1 MSFERADCLLK
12 RRDLTVFLL
21 DERRFV
27 LEVLLDVSLAV
38 WAGAF
43 GGSRRTE
50 AAPRKGYE
58 Q

>member
-1 MSFERADCLLK
+1 MSFERADCRLE

-43 GGSRRTE
+43 GGSGRTE
-50 AAPRKGYE
+50 AASRKGYE